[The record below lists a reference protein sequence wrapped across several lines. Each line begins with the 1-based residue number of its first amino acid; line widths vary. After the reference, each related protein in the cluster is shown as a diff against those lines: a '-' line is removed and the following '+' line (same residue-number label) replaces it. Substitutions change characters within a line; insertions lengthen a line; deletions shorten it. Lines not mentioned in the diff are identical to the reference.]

1 MNQRAAK
8 YVAVARVQLA
18 ANDPIVCT
26 VYVPEENDYA
36 LIRLNW

>member
-1 MNQRAAK
+1 VRR
-8 YVAVARVQLA
+8 VAVARMQIA
-18 ANDPIVCT
+18 ANDPVVWT